1 MFFGE
6 DEYASIYAYV
16 MRNSER
22 EIIDKDEIIDYL
34 VTQCYIIEQHN
45 DLLMDIIEKIKS
57 ALGIMENDITITD
70 DDLPF

>member
-1 MFFGE
+1 MFFRE

>member
-1 MFFGE
+1 MFFRE
-6 DEYASIYAYV
+6 DEYDSIYAYV